1 MQRHNFNLQ
10 SILLLKLYPQ
20 YNMKNKISQNI
31 RNRRSIYADEFS
43 KQNIPD
49 DLLNEILINAT
60 YAPTHKM
67 TEPWR
72 FIVFKDSYLKKLG
85 LFLAEYYKDFYF
97 KNYAEDDATE
107 KYNLLKKYPLN
118 SACVIG
124 VVMVRNL
131 KINLPEWE
139 EVAAVSSAV
148 QNIALTCTAFDIGSY
163 WSTSA
168 GAIDYVKQ
176 FNLSENEKSLGL
188 IYVGYYPEDIEPSKK
203 KRTPISNK
211 VTYFK

>member
-1 MQRHNFNLQ
+1 MNI
-10 SILLLKLYPQ
+10 STKPSKLKVSDFQPGQ
-20 YNMKNKISQNI
+20 NKISKII
-31 RNRRSIYADEFS
+31 RTRRSVYADEFV

-49 DLLNEILINAT
+49 ELLNEILTNAT

-72 FIVFKDSYLKKLG
+72 FIVLKDGYLEKLG
-85 LFLAEYYKDFYF
+85 SFLAAYYKDFYY
-97 KNYAEDDATE
+97 KNFSAETALE

-124 VVMVRNL
+124 VVMVRNH

-148 QNIALTCTAFDIGSY
+148 QNIALTCTAHNIGSY

-176 FNLSENEKSLGL
+176 FDLTENEKSLGL
-188 IYVGYYPEDIEPSKK
+188 IYVGYYPEDIEPSRK
-203 KRTPISNK
+203 KRTPVSNK

>member
-1 MQRHNFNLQ
+1 MN
-10 SILLLKLYPQ
+10 IKTKLS
-20 YNMKNKISQNI
+20 KIKTSDFTSRENKISKII
-31 RNRRSIYADEFS
+31 RTRRSVYADEFL

-49 DLLNEILINAT
+49 EVLNEILINAT

-72 FIVFKDSYLKKLG
+72 FIVFKDNYLEQLG
-85 LFLAEYYKDFYF
+85 SFLSEYYKDFYF
-97 KNYAEDDATE
+97 QKFSAEVAVE
-107 KYNLLKKYPLN
+107 KYNLLKEYPLN

-124 VVMVRNL
+124 VVMVRNR
-131 KINLPEWE
+131 KIDLPEWE

-148 QNIALTCTAFDIGSY
+148 QNIALTCTAHNIGSY

-168 GAIDYVKQ
+168 GAIDYLKQ
-176 FNLSENEKSLGL
+176 FDLAENEKSLGL
-188 IYVGYYPEDIEPSKK
+188 IYVGYYPEDIEPSTK
-203 KRTPISNK
+203 KRTPVSNK

>member
-1 MQRHNFNLQ
+1 MNISTKPSKIKMSDFTNSQ
-10 SILLLKLYPQ
+10 
-20 YNMKNKISQNI
+20 KISKII
-31 RNRRSIYADEFS
+31 RNRRSVYADEFE

-49 DLLNEILINAT
+49 DLLNEILTNAI

-72 FIVFKDSYLKKLG
+72 FIVFKDRYLEQLG
-85 LFLAEYYKDFYF
+85 SFLAEYYKDFYF
-97 KNYAEDDATE
+97 EKFSAEEALE
-107 KYNLLKKYPLN
+107 KYNQLKEYPLN

-124 VVMVRNL
+124 VVLVRNL

-148 QNIALTCTAFDIGSY
+148 QNMALTCTAHNIGNY

-168 GAIDYVKQ
+168 GAVDYLKQ
-176 FNLSENEKSLGL
+176 FGLAENEQSLGL
-188 IYVGYYPEDIEPSKK
+188 IYVGYYPEDIEPSRK

-211 VTYFK
+211 VTYFQ

>member
-1 MQRHNFNLQ
+1 MNI
-10 SILLLKLYPQ
+10 SIKPSKIKMSDLTNSQ
-20 YNMKNKISQNI
+20 NKISKII
-31 RNRRSIYADEFS
+31 RSRRSVYADEFV

-49 DLLNEILINAT
+49 QLLNEILINAT

-72 FIVFKDSYLKKLG
+72 FIVLKDNYLEQLGSYL
-85 LFLAEYYKDFYF
+85 ADYYRDFYF
-97 KNYAEDDATE
+97 QKFPAEEALE

-124 VVMVRNL
+124 VVMVRNR
-131 KINLPEWE
+131 KIDLPEWE
-139 EVAAVSSAV
+139 EIAAVSSAV
-148 QNIALTCTAFDIGSY
+148 QNMALTCTAYNVGSY

-176 FNLSENEKSLGL
+176 FGLAENETSLGL
-188 IYVGYYPEDIEPSKK
+188 MYVGYYPDDLEPSRK
-203 KRTPISNK
+203 KRTPILNK

>member
-1 MQRHNFNLQ
+1 MNI
-10 SILLLKLYPQ
+10 STKPS
-20 YNMKNKISQNI
+20 KIKVSDFTDRQNI
-31 RNRRSIYADEFS
+31 SKIIRTRRSVYADEFI

-49 DLLNEILINAT
+49 ELLNEILTNAT

-72 FIVFKDSYLKKLG
+72 FIVFKENYLEQLG
-85 LFLAEYYKDFYF
+85 SFLADYYKDFYF
-97 KNYAEDDATE
+97 EKFTAEEAFE
-107 KYNLLKKYPLN
+107 KYNLLKEYPLN

-124 VVMVRNL
+124 VVMVRNT

-148 QNIALTCTAFDIGSY
+148 QNIALSCTAHDIGSY

-168 GAIDYVKQ
+168 GAVDYLKQ
-176 FNLSENEKSLGL
+176 FDLAENEQSLGL
-188 IYVGYYPEDIEPSKK
+188 IYVGYYPEDLEPSKK

-211 VTYFK
+211 VTYYQ

>member
-1 MQRHNFNLQ
+1 MNI
-10 SILLLKLYPQ
+10 STKPS
-20 YNMKNKISQNI
+20 KIKASDFTHRQNI
-31 RNRRSIYADEFS
+31 SKIIRTRRSVYADEFI

-49 DLLNEILINAT
+49 ELLNEILINAT

-72 FIVFKDSYLKKLG
+72 FIVFKDSYLKQLG
-85 LFLAEYYKDFYF
+85 SFLADYYRDFYF
-97 KNYAEDDATE
+97 EKFSADEAQE
-107 KYNLLKKYPLN
+107 KYNLLKEYPLN

-124 VVMVRNL
+124 VVMVRNT

-148 QNIALTCTAFDIGSY
+148 QNIALSCTAHDIGSY

-168 GAIDYVKQ
+168 GAVDYLKQ
-176 FNLSENEKSLGL
+176 FDLAENEQSLGL
-188 IYVGYYPEDIEPSKK
+188 IYVGYYPEDLVPSRK

>member
-1 MQRHNFNLQ
+1 MNI
-10 SILLLKLYPQ
+10 STKPS
-20 YNMKNKISQNI
+20 KIKVSDFTYRQNI
-31 RNRRSIYADEFS
+31 SKIIRTRRSVYADEFI

-49 DLLNEILINAT
+49 ELLNEILINAT

-72 FIVFKDSYLKKLG
+72 FIVFKDSYLEQLG
-85 LFLAEYYKDFYF
+85 SFLADYYRDFYF
-97 KNYAEDDATE
+97 EKFSADEAQE
-107 KYNLLKKYPLN
+107 KYNLLKEYPLN

-124 VVMVRNL
+124 VVMVRNT

-148 QNIALTCTAFDIGSY
+148 QNIALTCTAHDIGSY

-168 GAIDYVKQ
+168 GAVDYVKQ
-176 FNLSENEKSLGL
+176 FDLAENEQSLGL
-188 IYVGYYPEDIEPSKK
+188 IYVGYYPEDLEPSRK